1 MRKKVQAHNCPH
13 LRVKIEESMKFLSN
27 TKETKVII
35 NDDLTLNAFQ
45 VKDAEHLPIT
55 IYNTVKVPQ
64 IDSIFKVWID
74 QEFL

>member
-1 MRKKVQAHNCPH
+1 MRKKVQAHNFPH
-13 LRVKIEESMKFLSN
+13 LRVKIEESVKCN
-27 TKETKVII
+27 TKETKAII